1 MNNDWD
7 DMEDVYNDVK
17 RLDETQVLD
26 ASNVRGV
33 TGSNRVG
40 VGSHAQQARNNNDG
54 ISAAP
59 DKEDLKESNFMAF
72 DH

>member
-7 DMEDVYNDVK
+7 DMEDEFHDVK

-33 TGSNRVG
+33 TGSNRAG
-40 VGSHAQQARNNNDG
+40 VGSHAQQAHNNNDG
-54 ISAAP
+54 
-59 DKEDLKESNFMAF
+59 M
-72 DH
+72 